1 MSTFPFLSN
10 SFALQSQSLFLF
22 AFFLEIYHYFNPK
35 PSAVC
40 PNCFSVFSVASGN
53 LILSSYGR
61 IFPEQNILLF
71 QSGLATLPS
80 HPSVSPLGWVPGARS
95 PFLNFHPHFGR
106 IYPLV
111 TSWVRRTWLVFSEFV
126 HLEFLF
132 QFMLAGSFCGCKIL
146 RINSPSEK

>member
-1 MSTFPFLSN
+1 MNPWN
-10 SFALQSQSLFLF
+10 SQKSYEYFSFSEQLFLPSKVSHCF
-22 AFFLEIYHYFNPK
+22 CLLFFLEIYHYFNPK
-35 PSAVC
+35 PSARC

-61 IFPEQNILLF
+61 IFPEQNIPFCSSLGWPLS
-71 QSGLATLPS
+71 QS

-111 TSWVRRTWLVFSEFV
+111 TSWEGGHGLYFQNLYILNSW
-126 HLEFLF
+126 F
-132 QFMLAGSFCGCKIL
+132 QFML
-146 RINSPSEK
+146 NW